1 MDNAN
6 ADAGTGASGAT
17 TWSVPWRGRP
27 AVTTRG
33 IQIALGVIWVF
44 VGLFQLKS
52 FMYTHGIIS
61 EVFGPAAEK
70 QPSWVGS
77 PMKTIDAFYGRDL
90 TVWNTLAAEIQ
101 IGIGLGLILSRR
113 TVKPALVASFV
124 WAPLVWWFGE
134 GFGGLISNTLPAPL
148 MGEPGAVILY
158 ALIGL
163 LVWPTDKREARSPAG
178 GGLLGD
184 RGGLWVWSA
193 LWAMSAALWLVNV
206 NRTKS
211 ATSEMI
217 KSMAEASPH
226 WLAKVQN
233 WAVHHAQGHG
243 TTIAVVLAIVSVA
256 VAVGVW
262 TPLRWPALWIGI
274 VISLAYW
281 LFGQSLGGPFWAGG
295 ATDFN
300 SGPLFVLLAVALFPI
315 PQRARDERSSEA
327 AQASTQAPG
336 MGVTGMGVTGAA

>member
-6 ADAGTGASGAT
+6 AGARVGASAGTTS
-17 TWSVPWRGRP
+17 WNLPWRGRP

-33 IQIALGVIWVF
+33 VQIALGVIWVF

-52 FMYTHGIIS
+52 FMYTHGIVTEI
-61 EVFGPAAEK
+61 FGPVAEK

-77 PMKTIDAFYGRDL
+77 PMKTVNAFYGRDL

-101 IGIGLGLILSRR
+101 IAIGLGLILSRK
-113 TVKPALVASFV
+113 TVKPALAASFV
-124 WAPLVWWFGE
+124 WAPIVWWFGE

-148 MGEPGAVILY
+148 MGAPGAVILY

-163 LVWPTDKREARSPAG
+163 LVWPTDRLQARSPAG
-178 GGLLGD
+178 AGLLGD
-184 RGGLWVWSA
+184 RGGRCAWSA
-193 LWAMSAALWLVNV
+193 LWAISAALWLVNV
-206 NRTKS
+206 NRAKS

-233 WAVHHAQGHG
+233 WAVHHASGHG
-243 TTIAVVLAIVSVA
+243 TTIAVGLAVLSVA

-262 TPLRWPALWIGI
+262 TPMRWPALWIGI
-274 VISLAYW
+274 AISLAYW
-281 LFGQSLGGPFWAGG
+281 LFGQSLGGPFWAGN

-300 SGPLFVLLAVALFPI
+300 AGPLFVLLAVALFPI
-315 PQRARDERSSEA
+315 SQRAPEEQPSA
-327 AQASTQAPG
+327 VAQASTARI
-336 MGVTGMGVTGAA
+336 A